1 MPSVTLRVE
10 DRQMNRERGKRMQ
23 TDIKPAKILRS
34 PFFIAMWLTLFLV
47 EIIKG
52 ALLVAVLPVYMDNIL
67 GLSAG
72 VIGVAFAL
80 QYLGDNLFRAPSG
93 WAAERIGFRATMVTA
108 LICTLIAVIM
118 ILFLKSALGLSMACL
133 ILGIGTS
140 PLWPCA
146 MTGVTAMSG
155 PQNKNG
161 TAMGALE
168 MAALGGTGLGPVG
181 MNWLLERTNHDYRMI
196 FLILMGCAVLVILV
210 AMILPGRVVIEGG
223 HTGSAG
229 EAAKGARPK
238 YPAKPNLLTP
248 FIRLQQSVGR
258 TLHRVRSTLNV
269 NPLVYPALFMQ
280 SFVIGLLSPVITLY
294 TRTDLNISPNLY
306 SLLLIAGG
314 GITVIALLP
323 VGKMVDRFGT
333 KPFLNIGFLMA
344 AFSLFIFSTV
354 TAIPVV
360 FGIVMLIGVS
370 YAMILPAWNAFVAT
384 LIPEGERGAIW
395 GFFLTLQGSGM
406 VVGPIVSGLLW
417 DHISHPAPFIASA
430 LVMAGLAVVHFVL
443 ARKPFRT
450 APAG

>member
-1 MPSVTLRVE
+1 
-10 DRQMNRERGKRMQ
+10 MQ
-23 TDIKPAKILRS
+23 TDIKPVKILRS

-47 EIIKG
+47 EVIKG

-118 ILFLKSALGLSMACL
+118 IIFFKSAFGLALACL
-133 ILGIGTS
+133 ILGVGTS

-146 MTGVTAMSG
+146 MTGVTALSG

-168 MAALGGTGLGPVG
+168 MAALGGTGLGPIG
-181 MNWLLERTNHDYRMI
+181 MNWLLERTDHDYRTV
-196 FLILMGCAVLVILV
+196 FLVLLGCAVLVILV
-210 AMILPGRVVIEGG
+210 AMILPGRVVLEGQQ
-223 HTGSAG
+223 HTGG
-229 EAAKGARPK
+229 ETTGKAVK
-238 YPAKPNLLTP
+238 YPPKPHLLTP
-248 FIRLQQSVGR
+248 LIRLKNSIQG
-258 TLHRVRSTLNV
+258 TLQRVRSTLNV

-294 TRTDLNISPNLY
+294 TRTDLHISPNLY

-333 KPFLNIGFLMA
+333 SIFLHMGFLLA
-344 AFSLFIFSTV
+344 SASLFAFASITS
-354 TAIPVV
+354 IPVV
-360 FGIVMLIGVS
+360 FGIVMMVGVS
-370 YAMILPAWNAFVAT
+370 YAMILPAWNTFVAT
-384 LIPEGERGAIW
+384 LIPKGERGAIW

-417 DHISHPAPFIASA
+417 DHISHPAPFIGSA
-430 LVMAGLAVVHFVL
+430 VVMAGLAVVHFVL
-443 ARKPFRT
+443 SRRPYRT
-450 APAG
+450 APAK

>member
-1 MPSVTLRVE
+1 
-10 DRQMNRERGKRMQ
+10 MQ

-47 EIIKG
+47 EVIKG

-118 ILFLKSALGLSMACL
+118 IIFFKSAFGLALACL
-133 ILGIGTS
+133 ILGVGTS

-146 MTGVTAMSG
+146 MTGVTALSG

-168 MAALGGTGLGPVG
+168 MAALGGTGLGPIG
-181 MNWLLERTNHDYRMI
+181 MNWLLERTDHDYRTV
-196 FLILMGCAVLVILV
+196 FLVLLGCAVLVILV
-210 AMILPGRVVIEGG
+210 AMILPGRVMLEEQQ
-223 HTGSAG
+223 HT
-229 EAAKGARPK
+229 AAETTGKAVK
-238 YPAKPNLLTP
+238 YPPKPHLLTP
-248 FIRLQQSVGR
+248 LIRLKNSVQG
-258 TLHRVRSTLNV
+258 TLQRVRSTLNV

-294 TRTDLNISPNLY
+294 TRTDLHISPNLY

-333 KPFLNIGFLMA
+333 SIFLHMGFLLA
-344 AFSLFIFSTV
+344 SASLFAFASITS
-354 TAIPVV
+354 IPVV
-360 FGIVMLIGVS
+360 FGIVMMVGVS
-370 YAMILPAWNAFVAT
+370 YAMILPAWNTFVAT
-384 LIPEGERGAIW
+384 LIPKGERGAIW

-417 DHISHPAPFIASA
+417 DHISHPAPFIGSA
-430 LVMAGLAVVHFVL
+430 VVMAGLAVVHFVL
-443 ARKPFRT
+443 SRRPYRT
-450 APAG
+450 VPAK

>member
-1 MPSVTLRVE
+1 
-10 DRQMNRERGKRMQ
+10 MQ
-23 TDIKPAKILRS
+23 TDIKPVKILRS

-47 EIIKG
+47 EVIKG

-108 LICTLIAVIM
+108 LVCTLIAVLM
-118 ILFLKSALGLSMACL
+118 IIFFKSAFGLALACL
-133 ILGIGTS
+133 ILGVGTS

-146 MTGVTAMSG
+146 MTGVTALSG

-168 MAALGGTGLGPVG
+168 MAALGGTGLGPIG
-181 MNWLLERTNHDYRMI
+181 MNWLLERTDHDYRTV
-196 FLILMGCAVLVILV
+196 FLVLLGCAVLVILV
-210 AMILPGRVVIEGG
+210 AMILPGRVVVEEQQHRVGET
-223 HTGSAG
+223 TGKAV
-229 EAAKGARPK
+229 K
-238 YPAKPNLLTP
+238 YPPKPHLLTP
-248 FIRLQQSVGR
+248 LIRLKNSVQG
-258 TLHRVRSTLNV
+258 TLQRVRSTLNV

-294 TRTDLNISPNLY
+294 TRTDLHISPNLY

-333 KPFLNIGFLMA
+333 SIFLHMGFLLA
-344 AFSLFIFSTV
+344 SASLFAFASITS
-354 TAIPVV
+354 IPIV
-360 FGIVMLIGVS
+360 FGIVMMVGVS
-370 YAMILPAWNAFVAT
+370 YAMILPAWNTFVAT
-384 LIPEGERGAIW
+384 LIPKGERGAIW

-417 DHISHPAPFIASA
+417 DHISHPAPFIGSA
-430 LVMAGLAVVHFVL
+430 VVMAGLAVVHFVL
-443 ARKPFRT
+443 SRRPYRT
-450 APAG
+450 APAK

>member
-1 MPSVTLRVE
+1 
-10 DRQMNRERGKRMQ
+10 MQ
-23 TDIKPAKILRS
+23 TDTKPAKILRS

-47 EIIKG
+47 EVIKG
-52 ALLVAVLPVYMDNIL
+52 ALLVAILPVYMDNIL

-118 ILFLKSALGLSMACL
+118 IIFFKSAFGLAMACL
-133 ILGIGTS
+133 ILGVGTS

-146 MTGVTAMSG
+146 MTGVTALSG

-181 MNWLLERTNHDYRMI
+181 MNWLLERTDHDYRTV
-196 FLILMGCAVLVILV
+196 FLVLLGCAVLVILV
-210 AMILPGRVVIEGG
+210 AMILPGRVVVEGQQTAAESKG
-223 HTGSAG
+223 T
-229 EAAKGARPK
+229 AAKVPPK
-238 YPAKPNLLTP
+238 PTLLTP
-248 FIRLQQSVGR
+248 LIRLKESVQG
-258 TLHRVRSTLNV
+258 TLQRVRSTLNV

-294 TRTDLNISPNLY
+294 TRTDLHISPNLY

-323 VGKMVDRFGT
+323 VGKLVDRFGT
-333 KPFLNIGFLMA
+333 SLFLHMGFLLA
-344 AFSLFIFSTV
+344 SASLFAFALITS
-354 TAIPVV
+354 IPVV
-360 FGIVMLIGVS
+360 FGIVMLVGVS
-370 YAMILPAWNAFVAT
+370 YAMILPAWNTFVAT
-384 LIPEGERGAIW
+384 LIPKGERGAIW

-417 DHISHPAPFIASA
+417 DHISHPAPFIGSA
-430 LVMAGLAVVHFVL
+430 VVMAGLAIVHFVL
-443 ARKPFRT
+443 SRRPYRT
-450 APAG
+450 APAK

>member
-1 MPSVTLRVE
+1 
-10 DRQMNRERGKRMQ
+10 MNLERGKRMQ

-118 ILFLKSALGLSMACL
+118 ILFLKSAVGLSMACL

-181 MNWLLERTNHDYRMI
+181 MNWLLERTDHDYRTI
-196 FLILMGCAVLVILV
+196 FLVLMGCAILVILV
-210 AMILPGRVVIEGG
+210 AMILPGRVVAQGEQA
-223 HTGSAG
+223 TGAGDAREDRMSANQ
-229 EAAKGARPK
+229 K

-248 FIRLQQSVGR
+248 FIRLQQSVKR

-323 VGKMVDRFGT
+323 VGKMVDKFGT

-344 AFSLFIFSTV
+344 AASLFVFSTV

-360 FGIVMLIGVS
+360 FGIVMLVGVS

-406 VVGPIVSGLLW
+406 VFGPIVSGLLW

-430 LVMAGLAVVHFVL
+430 LVMAGLFVVHFVL
-443 ARKPFRT
+443 ARKPYRT

>member
-1 MPSVTLRVE
+1 
-10 DRQMNRERGKRMQ
+10 MNTERGKRMQ
-23 TDIKPAKILRS
+23 TDTKPAKILRS

-118 ILFLKSALGLSMACL
+118 ILFLKSAVGLAMACL

-168 MAALGGTGLGPVG
+168 MAALGGTGLGPIG
-181 MNWLLERTNHDYRMI
+181 MNWLLERTHHDYRTI
-196 FLILMGCAVLVILV
+196 FLVLMGCAILVILV
-210 AMILPGRVVIEGG
+210 AMILPGRVIVEGE
-223 HTGSAG
+223 HA
-229 EAAKGARPK
+229 EQAAKNSDVK

-248 FIRLQQSVGR
+248 FIRLQKSVKG
-258 TLHRVRSTLNV
+258 TLQRVRSTLNV

-294 TRTDLNISPNLY
+294 TRTDLHISPNLY

-333 KPFLNIGFLMA
+333 KPFLNVGFLMA
-344 AFSLFIFSTV
+344 AASLFAFSSITS
-354 TAIPVV
+354 IPVV
-360 FGIVMLIGVS
+360 FGVVMLVGIS

-384 LIPEGERGAIW
+384 LIPKGERGAIW

-417 DHISHPAPFIASA
+417 DHVSHPAPFIGSA
-430 LVMAGLAVVHFVL
+430 IVMAGLAVVHFVL
-443 ARKPFRT
+443 SRNPFRT
-450 APAG
+450 APAK

>member
-1 MPSVTLRVE
+1 
-10 DRQMNRERGKRMQ
+10 MNLERGKRMQ

-181 MNWLLERTNHDYRMI
+181 MNWLLERTGHDYRTI

-210 AMILPGRVVIEGG
+210 AMILPGRVVVQGG
-223 HTGSAG
+223 QTG
-229 EAAKGARPK
+229 EAGDAAEGRTYAKQK

-248 FIRLQQSVGR
+248 FIRLQQSVKR

-294 TRTDLNISPNLY
+294 TRTDLGISPNLY

-344 AFSLFIFSTV
+344 AASLFAFSALTSV
-354 TAIPVV
+354 PVV
-360 FGIVMLIGVS
+360 FGIVMLVGIS

-406 VVGPIVSGLLW
+406 VVGPIVSGFLW
-417 DHISHPAPFIASA
+417 DHISHPAPFAASA
-430 LVMAGLAVVHFVL
+430 VVMAGLFVVHFVL
-443 ARKPFRT
+443 ARKPYRT
-450 APAG
+450 APTG

>member
-1 MPSVTLRVE
+1 
-10 DRQMNRERGKRMQ
+10 MQ
-23 TDIKPAKILRS
+23 TDIKQAKILRS

-47 EIIKG
+47 EVIKG
-52 ALLVAVLPVYMDNIL
+52 ALLVAILPVYMDNIL

-118 ILFLKSALGLSMACL
+118 IIFFKSAFGLAMACL
-133 ILGIGTS
+133 ILGVGTS

-146 MTGVTAMSG
+146 MTGVTALSG

-181 MNWLLERTNHDYRMI
+181 MNWLLERTDHDYRTV
-196 FLILMGCAVLVILV
+196 FLVLLGCAVLVILV
-210 AMILPGRVVIEGG
+210 AMVLPGRVVVEGQQ
-223 HTGSAG
+223 HTAEETTG
-229 EAAKGARPK
+229 AAVK
-238 YPAKPNLLTP
+238 YPPKPNLLTP
-248 FIRLQQSVGR
+248 LIRLKNSVQG
-258 TLHRVRSTLNV
+258 TLQRVRSTLNV

-294 TRTDLNISPNLY
+294 TRTDLHISPNLY

-333 KPFLNIGFLMA
+333 SIFLHIGFLLA
-344 AFSLFIFSTV
+344 SASLFAFASITS
-354 TAIPVV
+354 IPVV
-360 FGIVMLIGVS
+360 FGIVMMVGVS
-370 YAMILPAWNAFVAT
+370 YAMILPAWNTFVAT
-384 LIPEGERGAIW
+384 LIPKGERGAIW

-417 DHISHPAPFIASA
+417 DHISHPAPFIGSA
-430 LVMAGLAVVHFVL
+430 VVMAGLAVVHFVL
-443 ARKPFRT
+443 TRRPYRT
-450 APAG
+450 APAK

>member
-1 MPSVTLRVE
+1 
-10 DRQMNRERGKRMQ
+10 MQ

-47 EIIKG
+47 EVIKG
-52 ALLVAVLPVYMDNIL
+52 ALLVAVLPVYMDSIL

-118 ILFLKSALGLSMACL
+118 IIFFKSAFGLALACL
-133 ILGIGTS
+133 ILGVGTS

-146 MTGVTAMSG
+146 MTGVTALSG

-168 MAALGGTGLGPVG
+168 MAALGGTGLGPIG
-181 MNWLLERTNHDYRMI
+181 MNWLLERTDHDYRTV
-196 FLILMGCAVLVILV
+196 FLVLLGCAVLVILV
-210 AMILPGRVVIEGG
+210 AMILPGRVMLEEQQ
-223 HTGSAG
+223 HT
-229 EAAKGARPK
+229 AAETTGKAVK
-238 YPAKPNLLTP
+238 YPPKPHLLTP
-248 FIRLQQSVGR
+248 LIRLKNSVQG
-258 TLHRVRSTLNV
+258 TLQRVRSTLNV

-294 TRTDLNISPNLY
+294 TRTDLHISPNLY

-333 KPFLNIGFLMA
+333 SIFLHMGFLLA
-344 AFSLFIFSTV
+344 SASLFAFASITS
-354 TAIPVV
+354 IPVV
-360 FGIVMLIGVS
+360 FGIVMMVGVS
-370 YAMILPAWNAFVAT
+370 YAMILPAWNTFVAT
-384 LIPEGERGAIW
+384 LIPKGERGAIW

-417 DHISHPAPFIASA
+417 DHISHPAPFIGSA
-430 LVMAGLAVVHFVL
+430 VVMAGLAVVHFVL
-443 ARKPFRT
+443 SRRPYRT
-450 APAG
+450 APAK

>member
-1 MPSVTLRVE
+1 
-10 DRQMNRERGKRMQ
+10 MQ
-23 TDIKPAKILRS
+23 TDIKPVKILRS

-47 EIIKG
+47 EVIKG

-80 QYLGDNLFRAPSG
+80 QYLGDNLFRVPSG

-108 LICTLIAVIM
+108 LICTLIAVLM
-118 ILFLKSALGLSMACL
+118 ILFFKSAFGLALACL
-133 ILGIGTS
+133 ILGVGTS

-146 MTGVTAMSG
+146 MTGVTALSG

-168 MAALGGTGLGPVG
+168 MAALGGTGLGPIG
-181 MNWLLERTNHDYRMI
+181 MNWLLERTDHDYRTV
-196 FLILMGCAVLVILV
+196 FLVLLGCAVLVILV
-210 AMILPGRVVIEGG
+210 AMILPGRVVVEEQQ
-223 HTGSAG
+223 HTVG
-229 EAAKGARPK
+229 ETTAKAVK
-238 YPAKPNLLTP
+238 YPPKPHLLTP
-248 FIRLQQSVGR
+248 LIRLKNSVQG
-258 TLHRVRSTLNV
+258 TLQRVRSTLNV

-294 TRTDLNISPNLY
+294 TRTDLHISPNLY

-333 KPFLNIGFLMA
+333 SIFLHMGFLLA
-344 AFSLFIFSTV
+344 SASLFAFASITS
-354 TAIPVV
+354 IPIV
-360 FGIVMLIGVS
+360 FGIVMMVGVS
-370 YAMILPAWNAFVAT
+370 YAMILPAWNTFVAT
-384 LIPEGERGAIW
+384 LIPKGERGAIW

-417 DHISHPAPFIASA
+417 DHISHPAPFIGSA
-430 LVMAGLAVVHFVL
+430 VVMAGLAVVHFVL
-443 ARKPFRT
+443 SRRPYRT
-450 APAG
+450 APAK

>member
-1 MPSVTLRVE
+1 
-10 DRQMNRERGKRMQ
+10 MQ
-23 TDIKPAKILRS
+23 TDIKPVKILRS

-47 EIIKG
+47 EVIKG

-118 ILFLKSALGLSMACL
+118 IIFFKSAFGLALACL
-133 ILGIGTS
+133 ILGVGTS

-146 MTGVTAMSG
+146 MTGVTALSG

-168 MAALGGTGLGPVG
+168 MAALGGTGLGPIG
-181 MNWLLERTNHDYRMI
+181 MNWLLERTNHDYRTV
-196 FLILMGCAVLVILV
+196 FLVLLGCAVLVILV
-210 AMILPGRVVIEGG
+210 AMILPGRVVLEEQQ
-223 HTGSAG
+223 HT
-229 EAAKGARPK
+229 AAETTGKAVK
-238 YPAKPNLLTP
+238 YPPKPHLLTP
-248 FIRLQQSVGR
+248 LIRLKNSVQG
-258 TLHRVRSTLNV
+258 TLQRVRSTLNV

-294 TRTDLNISPNLY
+294 TRTDLHISPNLY

-333 KPFLNIGFLMA
+333 SIFLHMGFLLA
-344 AFSLFIFSTV
+344 SASLFAFASITS
-354 TAIPVV
+354 IPVV
-360 FGIVMLIGVS
+360 FVIVMMVGVS
-370 YAMILPAWNAFVAT
+370 YAMILPAWNTFVAT
-384 LIPEGERGAIW
+384 LIPKGERGAIW

-417 DHISHPAPFIASA
+417 DHISHPAPFIGSA
-430 LVMAGLAVVHFVL
+430 VVMAGLAVVHFVL
-443 ARKPFRT
+443 SRRPYRT
-450 APAG
+450 APAK

>member
-1 MPSVTLRVE
+1 
-10 DRQMNRERGKRMQ
+10 MQ
-23 TDIKPAKILRS
+23 PQPATKPTNILRT

-47 EIIKG
+47 EVIKG
-52 ALLVAVLPVYMDNIL
+52 ALLVAVLPVYMGSVL

-72 VIGVAFAL
+72 IIGVAFAL

-93 WAAERIGFRATMVTA
+93 WAAERIGFRLTMVTA
-108 LICTLIAVIM
+108 LVCTLLALIM
-118 ILFLKSALGLSMACL
+118 IIFFKSSFGLSLACL

-181 MNWLLERTNHDYRMI
+181 MNWLLERTHHDYRTI
-196 FLILMGCAVLVILV
+196 FLVLLGCAVLVILV
-210 AMILPGRVVIEGG
+210 AMILPGHVVVEGE
-223 HTGSAG
+223 HS
-229 EAAKGARPK
+229 EAANKGRQK
-238 YPAKPNLLTP
+238 NVPAKPHLFTP
-248 FIRLQQSVGR
+248 LFRLKKSVQQ
-258 TLHRVRSTLNV
+258 TLQRVRDTLNV

-294 TRTDLNISPNLY
+294 TRTDLHISPNLY
-306 SLLLIAGG
+306 SLLLVAGG
-314 GITVIALLP
+314 GITVLALLP

-333 KPFLNIGFLMA
+333 SLFLNMGFLLA
-344 AFSLFIFSTV
+344 AASLLAFASITS
-354 TAIPVV
+354 IPVV
-360 FGIVMLIGVS
+360 FGIVMLVGVS
-370 YAMILPAWNAFVAT
+370 YAMILPAWNTFVAT
-384 LIPEGERGAIW
+384 LIPKGERGAIW

-417 DHISHPAPFIASA
+417 DHVGHPAPFIASA
-430 LVMAGLAVVHFVL
+430 VVMASLAAVHFVL
-443 ARKPFRT
+443 SRKPYRT
-450 APAG
+450 VPAK

>member
-1 MPSVTLRVE
+1 
-10 DRQMNRERGKRMQ
+10 MQ
-23 TDIKPAKILRS
+23 TDIKPVKILRS

-47 EIIKG
+47 EVIKG

-108 LICTLIAVIM
+108 LICTLIAVLM
-118 ILFLKSALGLSMACL
+118 ILFFKSAFGLALACL
-133 ILGIGTS
+133 ILGVGTS

-146 MTGVTAMSG
+146 MTGVTALSG

-168 MAALGGTGLGPVG
+168 MAALGGTGLGPIG
-181 MNWLLERTNHDYRMI
+181 MNWLLERTDHDYRTV
-196 FLILMGCAVLVILV
+196 FLVLLGCAVLVILV
-210 AMILPGRVVIEGG
+210 AMILPGRVVVEEQQ
-223 HTGSAG
+223 HTVG
-229 EAAKGARPK
+229 ETTAKAVK
-238 YPAKPNLLTP
+238 YPPKPHLLTP
-248 FIRLQQSVGR
+248 LIRLKNSVQG
-258 TLHRVRSTLNV
+258 TLQRVRSTLNV

-294 TRTDLNISPNLY
+294 TRTDLHISPNLY

-333 KPFLNIGFLMA
+333 SIFLHMGFLLA
-344 AFSLFIFSTV
+344 SASLFAFASITS
-354 TAIPVV
+354 IPIV
-360 FGIVMLIGVS
+360 FGIVMMVGVS
-370 YAMILPAWNAFVAT
+370 YAMILPAWNTFVAT
-384 LIPEGERGAIW
+384 LIPKGERGAIW

-417 DHISHPAPFIASA
+417 DHISHPAPFIGSA
-430 LVMAGLAVVHFVL
+430 VVMAGLAVVHFVL
-443 ARKPFRT
+443 SRRPYRT
-450 APAG
+450 APAK

>member
-1 MPSVTLRVE
+1 
-10 DRQMNRERGKRMQ
+10 MQ

-108 LICTLIAVIM
+108 LICMLIAVIM
-118 ILFLKSALGLSMACL
+118 ILFLKSAFGLSMACL

-181 MNWLLERTNHDYRMI
+181 MNWILERTGHDYRMI
-196 FLILMGCAVLVILV
+196 FLILIGCAILVILV
-210 AMILPGRVVIEGG
+210 AMILPGRVVTQVG
-223 HTGSAG
+223 HTGEGVKDGNRAG
-229 EAAKGARPK
+229 QK
-238 YPAKPNLLTP
+238 YPAKPNVFTP
-248 FIRLQQSVGR
+248 FVRLQKSVKL
-258 TLHRVRSTLNV
+258 TLHRVRTTLNV

-344 AFSLFIFSTV
+344 AASLFAFSAITS
-354 TAIPVV
+354 IPVV
-360 FGIVMLIGVS
+360 FGIVMLVGVS
-370 YAMILPAWNAFVAT
+370 YAMILPAWNTFVAT
-384 LIPEGERGAIW
+384 LIPKGERGAIW

-417 DHISHPAPFIASA
+417 DHISHPSPFIASA
-430 LVMAGLAVVHFVL
+430 IVMAGLAVVHFVL

-450 APAG
+450 APAA

>member
-1 MPSVTLRVE
+1 M
-10 DRQMNRERGKRMQ
+10 
-23 TDIKPAKILRS
+23 RS

-118 ILFLKSALGLSMACL
+118 IIFLKSAFGLAMACL
-133 ILGIGTS
+133 VLGIGTS

-181 MNWLLERTNHDYRMI
+181 MNWLLERTHHDYRTI
-196 FLILMGCAVLVILV
+196 FLVLMGCAILVILV
-210 AMILPGRVVIEGG
+210 AMILPGRVIVQ
-223 HTGSAG
+223 G
-229 EAAKGARPK
+229 EQAHDAKTDMNQ
-238 YPAKPNLLTP
+238 PAKPNLLTL
-248 FIRLQQSVGR
+248 FIRLHKSVKS
-258 TLHRVRSTLNV
+258 TLQRVRSTLNV

-294 TRTDLNISPNLY
+294 TRTDLHISPNLY

-314 GITVIALLP
+314 GS
-323 VGKMVDRFGT
+323 R
-333 KPFLNIGFLMA
+333 
-344 AFSLFIFSTV
+344 
-354 TAIPVV
+354 
-360 FGIVMLIGVS
+360 
-370 YAMILPAWNAFVAT
+370 
-384 LIPEGERGAIW
+384 
-395 GFFLTLQGSGM
+395 
-406 VVGPIVSGLLW
+406 
-417 DHISHPAPFIASA
+417 
-430 LVMAGLAVVHFVL
+430 
-443 ARKPFRT
+443 
-450 APAG
+450 

>member
-1 MPSVTLRVE
+1 
-10 DRQMNRERGKRMQ
+10 MNTERGKRMQ
-23 TDIKPAKILRS
+23 TDTKPAKILRS

-47 EIIKG
+47 EVIKG
-52 ALLVAVLPVYMDNIL
+52 ALLVAILPVYMDNIL

-118 ILFLKSALGLSMACL
+118 IIFFKSAFGLAMACL
-133 ILGIGTS
+133 ILGVGTS

-146 MTGVTAMSG
+146 MTGVTALSG

-181 MNWLLERTNHDYRMI
+181 MNWLLERTDHDYRTV
-196 FLILMGCAVLVILV
+196 FLVLLGCAVLVILV
-210 AMILPGRVVIEGG
+210 AMILPGRVVVEGQQTAAESKG
-223 HTGSAG
+223 T
-229 EAAKGARPK
+229 AAKVPPK
-238 YPAKPNLLTP
+238 PTLLTP
-248 FIRLQQSVGR
+248 LIRLKESVQG
-258 TLHRVRSTLNV
+258 TLQRVRSTLNV

-294 TRTDLNISPNLY
+294 TRTDLHISPNLY

-323 VGKMVDRFGT
+323 VGKLVDRFGT
-333 KPFLNIGFLMA
+333 SLFLHMGFLLA
-344 AFSLFIFSTV
+344 SASLFAFALITS
-354 TAIPVV
+354 IPVV
-360 FGIVMLIGVS
+360 FGIVMLVGVS
-370 YAMILPAWNAFVAT
+370 YAMILPAWNTFVAT
-384 LIPEGERGAIW
+384 LIPKGERGAIW

-417 DHISHPAPFIASA
+417 DHISHPAPFIGSA
-430 LVMAGLAVVHFVL
+430 VVMAGLAIVHFVL
-443 ARKPFRT
+443 SRRPYRT
-450 APAG
+450 APAK

>member
-1 MPSVTLRVE
+1 
-10 DRQMNRERGKRMQ
+10 MNTERGIRMQ
-23 TDIKPAKILRS
+23 TDIKPVKILRS

-47 EIIKG
+47 EVIKG

-108 LICTLIAVIM
+108 LICTLIAVLM
-118 ILFLKSALGLSMACL
+118 IIFFKSAFGLALACL
-133 ILGIGTS
+133 ILGVGTS

-146 MTGVTAMSG
+146 MTGVTALSG

-168 MAALGGTGLGPVG
+168 MAALGGTGLGPIG
-181 MNWLLERTNHDYRMI
+181 MNWLLERTDHDYRTV
-196 FLILMGCAVLVILV
+196 FLVLLGCAVLVILV
-210 AMILPGRVVIEGG
+210 AMILPGRVVLEEQQ
-223 HTGSAG
+223 HTGG
-229 EAAKGARPK
+229 ETKKAVK
-238 YPAKPNLLTP
+238 YPPKPHLLTP
-248 FIRLQQSVGR
+248 LIRLKNSVQG
-258 TLHRVRSTLNV
+258 TLQRVRSTLNV

-294 TRTDLNISPNLY
+294 TRTDLHISPNLY

-333 KPFLNIGFLMA
+333 SIFLHMGFLLA
-344 AFSLFIFSTV
+344 SASLFAFASITS
-354 TAIPVV
+354 IPVV
-360 FGIVMLIGVS
+360 FGIVMMVGVS
-370 YAMILPAWNAFVAT
+370 YAMILPAWNTFVAT
-384 LIPEGERGAIW
+384 LIPKGERGAIW

-417 DHISHPAPFIASA
+417 DHISHPAPFIGSA
-430 LVMAGLAVVHFVL
+430 VVMAGLAVVHFVL
-443 ARKPFRT
+443 SRRPYRT
-450 APAG
+450 APAK

>member
-1 MPSVTLRVE
+1 
-10 DRQMNRERGKRMQ
+10 MQ
-23 TDIKPAKILRS
+23 TDIKPVKILRS

-47 EIIKG
+47 EVIKG

-108 LICTLIAVIM
+108 LVCTLIAVLM
-118 ILFLKSALGLSMACL
+118 IIFFKSAFGLALACL
-133 ILGIGTS
+133 ILGVGTS

-146 MTGVTAMSG
+146 MTGVTALSG

-168 MAALGGTGLGPVG
+168 MAALGGTGLGPIG
-181 MNWLLERTNHDYRMI
+181 MNWLLERTDHDYRTV
-196 FLILMGCAVLVILV
+196 FLVLLGCAVLVILV
-210 AMILPGRVVIEGG
+210 AMILPGRVVVEEQQ
-223 HTGSAG
+223 HRVG
-229 EAAKGARPK
+229 ETTEKAVK
-238 YPAKPNLLTP
+238 YPPKPHLLTP
-248 FIRLQQSVGR
+248 LIRLKNSVQG
-258 TLHRVRSTLNV
+258 TLQRVRSTLNV

-294 TRTDLNISPNLY
+294 TRTDLHISPNLY

-333 KPFLNIGFLMA
+333 SIFLHMGFLLA
-344 AFSLFIFSTV
+344 SASLFAFSSITS
-354 TAIPVV
+354 IPIV
-360 FGIVMLIGVS
+360 FGIVMMVGVS
-370 YAMILPAWNAFVAT
+370 YAMILPAWNTFVAT
-384 LIPEGERGAIW
+384 LIPKGERGAIW

-417 DHISHPAPFIASA
+417 DHISHPAPFIGSA
-430 LVMAGLAVVHFVL
+430 VVMAGLAVVHFVL
-443 ARKPFRT
+443 SRRPYRT
-450 APAG
+450 APAK

>member
-1 MPSVTLRVE
+1 
-10 DRQMNRERGKRMQ
+10 MQ
-23 TDIKPAKILRS
+23 TDIKQAKILRS

-47 EIIKG
+47 EVIKG
-52 ALLVAVLPVYMDNIL
+52 ALLVAILPVYMDNIL

-118 ILFLKSALGLSMACL
+118 IIFFKSAFGLAMACL
-133 ILGIGTS
+133 ILGVGTS

-146 MTGVTAMSG
+146 MTGVTALSG

-181 MNWLLERTNHDYRMI
+181 MNWLLERTDHDYRTV
-196 FLILMGCAVLVILV
+196 FLVLLGCAVLVILV
-210 AMILPGRVVIEGG
+210 AMVLPGRVVVEGQQ
-223 HTGSAG
+223 HAAEETTG
-229 EAAKGARPK
+229 AAVK
-238 YPAKPNLLTP
+238 YPPKPNLLTP
-248 FIRLQQSVGR
+248 LIRLKNSVQG
-258 TLHRVRSTLNV
+258 TLQRVRSTLNV

-294 TRTDLNISPNLY
+294 TRTDLHISPNLY

-333 KPFLNIGFLMA
+333 SIFLHIGFLLA
-344 AFSLFIFSTV
+344 SASLFAFASITS
-354 TAIPVV
+354 IPVV
-360 FGIVMLIGVS
+360 FGIVMMVGVS
-370 YAMILPAWNAFVAT
+370 YAMILPAWNTFVAT
-384 LIPEGERGAIW
+384 LIPKGERGAIW

-417 DHISHPAPFIASA
+417 DHISHPAPFIGSA
-430 LVMAGLAVVHFVL
+430 VVMAGLAVVHFVL
-443 ARKPFRT
+443 SRRPYRT
-450 APAG
+450 APAK

>member
-1 MPSVTLRVE
+1 
-10 DRQMNRERGKRMQ
+10 MQ
-23 TDIKPAKILRS
+23 TETKPAKILRS

-47 EIIKG
+47 EVIKG
-52 ALLVAVLPVYMDNIL
+52 ALLVAILPVYMDNIL

-118 ILFLKSALGLSMACL
+118 IIFFKSAFGLAMACL
-133 ILGIGTS
+133 ILGVGTS

-146 MTGVTAMSG
+146 MTGVTALSG

-181 MNWLLERTNHDYRMI
+181 MNWLLERTDHDYRTV
-196 FLILMGCAVLVILV
+196 FLVLLGCAVLVILV
-210 AMILPGRVVIEGG
+210 AMILPGRVVVEGQQ
-223 HTGSAG
+223 T
-229 EAAKGARPK
+229 AAESKGTAVKVPPK
-238 YPAKPNLLTP
+238 PTLLTP
-248 FIRLQQSVGR
+248 LIRLKESVQG
-258 TLHRVRSTLNV
+258 TLQRVRSTLNV

-294 TRTDLNISPNLY
+294 TRTDLHISPNLY

-323 VGKMVDRFGT
+323 VGKLVDRFGT
-333 KPFLNIGFLMA
+333 SLFLHMGFLLA
-344 AFSLFIFSTV
+344 SASLFAFALITS
-354 TAIPVV
+354 IPVV
-360 FGIVMLIGVS
+360 FGIVMLVGVS
-370 YAMILPAWNAFVAT
+370 YAMILPAWNTFVAT
-384 LIPEGERGAIW
+384 LIPKGERGAIW

-417 DHISHPAPFIASA
+417 DHISHPAPFFGSA
-430 LVMAGLAVVHFVL
+430 VVMAGLAIVHFVL
-443 ARKPFRT
+443 SRRPYRT
-450 APAG
+450 APAK

>member
-1 MPSVTLRVE
+1 
-10 DRQMNRERGKRMQ
+10 MQ
-23 TDIKPAKILRS
+23 TDIKPVKILRS

-47 EIIKG
+47 EVIKG

-118 ILFLKSALGLSMACL
+118 IIFFKSAIGLALACL
-133 ILGIGTS
+133 ILGVGTS

-146 MTGVTAMSG
+146 MTGVTALSG

-168 MAALGGTGLGPVG
+168 MAALGGTGLGPIG
-181 MNWLLERTNHDYRMI
+181 MNWLLERTDHDYRTV
-196 FLILMGCAVLVILV
+196 FLVLLGCAVLVILV
-210 AMILPGRVVIEGG
+210 AMVLPGRVVLEEQQ
-223 HTGSAG
+223 HT
-229 EAAKGARPK
+229 AAETTGKAVK
-238 YPAKPNLLTP
+238 YPPKPHLLTP
-248 FIRLQQSVGR
+248 LIRLKNSVQG
-258 TLHRVRSTLNV
+258 TLQRVRSTLNV

-294 TRTDLNISPNLY
+294 TRTDLHISPNLY

-333 KPFLNIGFLMA
+333 SIFLHMGFLLA
-344 AFSLFIFSTV
+344 SASLFAFASITS
-354 TAIPVV
+354 IPVV
-360 FGIVMLIGVS
+360 FGIVMMVGVS
-370 YAMILPAWNAFVAT
+370 YAMILPAWNTFVAT
-384 LIPEGERGAIW
+384 LIPKGERGAIW

-417 DHISHPAPFIASA
+417 DHISHPAPFIGSA
-430 LVMAGLAVVHFVL
+430 VVMAGLAVVHFVL
-443 ARKPFRT
+443 SRRPYRT
-450 APAG
+450 APAK

>member
-1 MPSVTLRVE
+1 
-10 DRQMNRERGKRMQ
+10 MNRERGKRMQ

-118 ILFLKSALGLSMACL
+118 ILFFKSAFGLSMACL

-168 MAALGGTGLGPVG
+168 MAALGGTGLGPIG
-181 MNWLLERTNHDYRMI
+181 MNWLLERTNHDYRTI
-196 FLILMGCAVLVILV
+196 FLVLMGCAILVILV
-210 AMILPGRVVIEGG
+210 AMVLPGRVVLEGG
-223 HTGSAG
+223 PNGERGVAGGSEEHGGGG
-229 EAAKGARPK
+229 EAEKGVRAK

-248 FIRLQQSVGR
+248 FIRLQQSVRR

-294 TRTDLNISPNLY
+294 TRTDLDISPNLY

-344 AFSLFIFSTV
+344 AASLFAFSAITS
-354 TAIPVV
+354 IPVV
-360 FGIVMLIGVS
+360 FGIVMLVGVS

-430 LVMAGLAVVHFVL
+430 FVMAGLAVVHFVL

-450 APAG
+450 APTG

>member
-1 MPSVTLRVE
+1 
-10 DRQMNRERGKRMQ
+10 MQ
-23 TDIKPAKILRS
+23 TDIKPVKILRS

-47 EIIKG
+47 EVIKG

-118 ILFLKSALGLSMACL
+118 IIFFKSAFGLALACL
-133 ILGIGTS
+133 ILGVGTS

-146 MTGVTAMSG
+146 MTGVTALSG

-168 MAALGGTGLGPVG
+168 MAALGGTGLGPIG
-181 MNWLLERTNHDYRMI
+181 MNWLLERTNHDYRTV
-196 FLILMGCAVLVILV
+196 FLVLLGCAVLVILV
-210 AMILPGRVVIEGG
+210 AMILPGRVVLEEQQ
-223 HTGSAG
+223 HT
-229 EAAKGARPK
+229 AAETTGKAVEYPPK
-238 YPAKPNLLTP
+238 PHLLTP
-248 FIRLQQSVGR
+248 LIRLKNSVQG
-258 TLHRVRSTLNV
+258 TLQRVRSTLNV

-294 TRTDLNISPNLY
+294 TRTDLHISPNLY

-333 KPFLNIGFLMA
+333 SIFLHMGFLLA
-344 AFSLFIFSTV
+344 SASLFAFASITS
-354 TAIPVV
+354 IPVV
-360 FGIVMLIGVS
+360 FVIVMMVGVS
-370 YAMILPAWNAFVAT
+370 YAMILPAWNTFVAT
-384 LIPEGERGAIW
+384 LIPKGERGAIW

-417 DHISHPAPFIASA
+417 DHISHPAPFIGSA
-430 LVMAGLAVVHFVL
+430 VVMAGLAVVHFVL
-443 ARKPFRT
+443 SRRPYRT
-450 APAG
+450 APAK

>member
-1 MPSVTLRVE
+1 
-10 DRQMNRERGKRMQ
+10 MNLERGKRMQ

-118 ILFLKSALGLSMACL
+118 ILFLKSAVGLSMACL

-181 MNWLLERTNHDYRMI
+181 MNWLLERTGHDYRTI
-196 FLILMGCAVLVILV
+196 FLVLMGCAILVIMV
-210 AMILPGRVVIEGG
+210 AMILPGRVVAQKGQAAEAGD
-223 HTGSAG
+223 AG
-229 EAAKGARPK
+229 ESVKQK

-248 FIRLQQSVGR
+248 FIRLQQSVKR

-344 AFSLFIFSTV
+344 AVSLFIFSTV
-354 TAIPVV
+354 TTIPVV
-360 FGIVMLIGVS
+360 FGIVMLVGVS

-430 LVMAGLAVVHFVL
+430 IVMAGLFVVHFVL

-450 APAG
+450 APVR

>member
-1 MPSVTLRVE
+1 
-10 DRQMNRERGKRMQ
+10 MQ
-23 TDIKPAKILRS
+23 TDIKPVKILRS

-47 EIIKG
+47 EVIKG

-108 LICTLIAVIM
+108 LICTLIAVLM
-118 ILFLKSALGLSMACL
+118 IIFFKSAFGLALACL
-133 ILGIGTS
+133 ILGVGTS

-146 MTGVTAMSG
+146 MTGVTALSG

-168 MAALGGTGLGPVG
+168 MAALGGTGLGPIG
-181 MNWLLERTNHDYRMI
+181 MNWLLERTDHDYRTV
-196 FLILMGCAVLVILV
+196 FLVLLGCAVLVILV
-210 AMILPGRVVIEGG
+210 AMILPGRVVVEEQQ
-223 HTGSAG
+223 HTVG
-229 EAAKGARPK
+229 ETTAKAVK
-238 YPAKPNLLTP
+238 YPPKPHLLTP
-248 FIRLQQSVGR
+248 LIRLKNSVQG
-258 TLHRVRSTLNV
+258 TLQRVRSTLNV

-294 TRTDLNISPNLY
+294 TRTDLHISPNLY

-333 KPFLNIGFLMA
+333 SIFLHMGFLLA
-344 AFSLFIFSTV
+344 SASLFAFASITS
-354 TAIPVV
+354 IPIV
-360 FGIVMLIGVS
+360 FGIVMMVGVS
-370 YAMILPAWNAFVAT
+370 YAMILPAWNTFVAT
-384 LIPEGERGAIW
+384 LIPKGERGAIW

-417 DHISHPAPFIASA
+417 DHISHPAPFIGSA
-430 LVMAGLAVVHFVL
+430 VVMAGLAVVHFVL
-443 ARKPFRT
+443 SRRPYRT
-450 APAG
+450 APAK

>member
-1 MPSVTLRVE
+1 
-10 DRQMNRERGKRMQ
+10 MQ

-196 FLILMGCAVLVILV
+196 FLILMGCAIMVILV

-223 HTGSAG
+223 HTGETGGAG
-229 EAAKGARPK
+229 GAAKGARPK
-238 YPAKPNLLTP
+238 YPVKPNLLTP

-333 KPFLNIGFLMA
+333 KPFLNLGFLMA

>member
-1 MPSVTLRVE
+1 
-10 DRQMNRERGKRMQ
+10 MNLERGKRMQ

-118 ILFLKSALGLSMACL
+118 ILFLKSAVGLSMACL

-181 MNWLLERTNHDYRMI
+181 MNWLLERTDHDYRTI
-196 FLILMGCAVLVILV
+196 FLVLMGCAILVILV
-210 AMILPGRVVIEGG
+210 AMILPGRVVAQGG
-223 HTGSAG
+223 QRAEAGDAREDRMSANQ
-229 EAAKGARPK
+229 K

-248 FIRLQQSVGR
+248 FIRLQQSVKR

-323 VGKMVDRFGT
+323 VGKMVDKFGT

-344 AFSLFIFSTV
+344 AASLFVFSTV

-360 FGIVMLIGVS
+360 FGIVMLVGVS

-430 LVMAGLAVVHFVL
+430 LVMAGLFVVHFVL
-443 ARKPFRT
+443 ARKPYRT